1 MHEFQPRIVSV
12 HGEVS
17 RHVHAYAS
25 HKIGQLA
32 RLAPGPVL
40 SGRVTFD
47 QAPDPGVERPAQ
59 VQVTLDVN
67 GRVVRAT
74 AAARHFEEA
83 IDLVE
88 ARLRHG
94 LEHLAGHLRQSR
106 RRQAAATAA
115 RNAERSV
122 RR

>member
-1 MHEFQPRIVSV
+1 MREFQLRFVTV

-17 RHVHAYAS
+17 RDVHAYAG

-40 SGRVTFD
+40 SARVTFER
-47 QAPDPGVERPAQ
+47 APDPAVERPAL
-59 VQVTLDVN
+59 VQATLDVN

-74 AAARHFEEA
+74 AAARHVEEA

-88 ARLRHG
+88 ARLRHR
-94 LEHLAGHLRQSR
+94 LEHLAGRLRQSR

-115 RNAERSV
+115 RKASAM
-122 RR
+122 